1 MRFFCSPA
9 FLVDCILPVYCAA
22 FFVYCSLYMKK
33 KIDKTYNPMKTNLKT
48 KDTVS
53 STKKERG
60 GPISNESQKV
70 W

>member
-9 FLVDCILPVYCAA
+9 FLVDCAA

-60 GPISNESQKV
+60 GPISNESQMV